1 MSFSLC
7 FFFRTKAVPG
17 RMWIGGWLGWQL
29 KWQWQWHC
37 HWELIHFGHT
47 VFASAP
53 FFWLSAFVRQLAIV
67 WATEIAHSWTSAG
80 GGGEN
85 WNPVMLLIS
94 PHCSFWSG
102 LLGHFSIPA
111 FQPRLQHPAG
121 SSQNANPNVNHV
133 IDGTDNWAASETD
146 WIQLALYT
154 AYMQSVCWKTSLPL
168 PLPLSTI

>member
-1 MSFSLC
+1 MPTRPFLCELFSLL
-7 FFFRTKAVPG
+7 FFRTKAVPG

-80 GGGEN
+80 GGGAPFRDQTQLEN
-85 WNPVMLLIS
+85 TLHLENLKSGYAANFSPLLFLIRLTGPFQHSGIS
-94 PHCSFWSG
+94 ASITTSSWE
-102 LLGHFSIPA
+102 FSK
-111 FQPRLQHPAG
+111 R
-121 SSQNANPNVNHV
+121 
-133 IDGTDNWAASETD
+133 
-146 WIQLALYT
+146 
-154 AYMQSVCWKTSLPL
+154 
-168 PLPLSTI
+168 